1 MRLSLVLLIT
11 ISAVFSGSLAFRS
24 VVFPS
29 ETSNSYVGMTLKKPL
44 NLRAFTLCMR
54 VATELSG
61 EREIILFAYRTPDHD
76 ELNVWRE
83 LDGRLSFYLS
93 GSGVLFKVPDLGSL
107 QNHLC
112 FTWDSSSGAAAL
124 FMNGRKSVTKI
135 YGKDHTIQPGGR
147 VLIGQDPDNFL
158 GGFDAKQ
165 SFVGE
170 ISDVNLWDSV
180 LSDTDVQNQFHQRTT
195 QKGNV
200 IDWETVDLTPTGAV
214 EVINVNP

>member
-11 ISAVFSGSLAFRS
+11 ISAVFGGSLAFRI
-24 VVFPS
+24 VVFPRG
-29 ETSNSYVGMTLKKPL
+29 TSNSYVEMTPEKPLTLK
-44 NLRAFTLCMR
+44 AFTLCMR
-54 VATELSG
+54 VATELNG
-61 EREIILFAYRTPDHD
+61 EREIILFAYRTPDYD

-93 GSGVLFKVPDLGSL
+93 GSGVLFQVPDLGSL

-135 YGKDHTIQPGGR
+135 YRKAHTIQPGGR
-147 VLIGQDPDNFL
+147 VLIGQDPDNYL

-180 LSDTDVQNQFHQRTT
+180 LSDAEVQNLFHQRTT
-195 QKGNV
+195 HKGNV
-200 IDWETVDLTPTGAV
+200 IDWETSDLTPTGEV